1 MKAMIFRDYGG
12 PEQFQLVE
20 LPDPEPTAGTVV
32 IRVKAFGLNRAETY
46 MRRGLWGNVA
56 KVTGIECV
64 GTVEH
69 DPDGRF
75 AKGQAVVALMGGMG
89 RTINGSYAELT
100 RVPASNVAA
109 VTTSLPWSELAAIPE
124 SYATAWSCL
133 HKNLQIASGQTLLVR
148 GAASALGQAAV
159 NIARHAGVRVIAT
172 SRSGKSDELLR
183 SIGAGKVLREQQEI
197 HAEVRSICPD
207 GVDAVLDIV
216 GNSTL
221 LDSLKA
227 ARHYGKVCIAGFLG
241 GLEPVPAFD
250 PLSQMPTGVQLSFF
264 ASFMLGSAAFPLE
277 DIPLQD
283 IVMRAE
289 QGEYRAKPTQ
299 AFRFEDIAAAHRLIE
314 SNAAGGKLVGVLDAQ
329 P

>member
-1 MKAMIFRDYGG
+1 MKAMIFREYGG
-12 PEQFQLVE
+12 PEQFQLAD
-20 LPDPEPTAGTVV
+20 LPDPEPAAGSVV

-46 MRRGLWGNVA
+46 MRRGLWGDVA

-75 AKGQAVVALMGGMG
+75 EKGQTVVALMGGMG
-89 RTINGSYAELT
+89 RTINGSYAEFT
-100 RVPASNVAA
+100 RVPASNVVA

-124 SYATAWSCL
+124 SYVTAWSCL
-133 HKNLQIASGQTLLVR
+133 YKNLQIESGQTLLVR
-148 GAASALGQAAV
+148 GASSALGQAAV

-172 SRSGKSDELLR
+172 SRTGKSGELLK
-183 SIGAGKVLREQQEI
+183 SIGASKVLREQQEL
-197 HAEVRSICPD
+197 HAEVRASCPD

-241 GLEPVPAFD
+241 GLEPVPKFD

-264 ASFMLGSAAFPLE
+264 ASFMLGSMAFPLE
-277 DIPLQD
+277 DIPMQK

-289 QGEYRAKPTQ
+289 QGEYRAKPAQ
-299 AFRFEDIAAAHRLIE
+299 VFQFEDVAAAHRLIE
-314 SNAAGGKLVGVLDAQ
+314 SNAAGGKLAVLLNG
-329 P
+329 